1 MHILVEIEYKFPQ
14 EESGNFNSELS
25 QGLNLSLNLGQSFTE
40 QLVALALS

>member
-25 QGLNLSLNLGQSFTE
+25 QGLNLGQSFTE
-40 QLVALALS
+40 QLVSLALS